1 MIELNEGVI
10 TTANYD
16 QEIENLI
23 EKYSIDQQPIEVS
36 FRNLVPELNKA
47 DRATHLIH
55 TYPAK
60 LLMHIPY
67 FFLNNNVFSQKGDT
81 VLDPFSGSGTVML
94 EAILAERF
102 AIGADS
108 NPLARL
114 ISKVKVHKYKPDDLK
129 SYAKK
134 ILNNI
139 NQETTSSITP
149 NVVNINYWF
158 LPEIKK
164 QLTIIFNAVNSIDD
178 SRIREF
184 FLICFSNC
192 VKKVSLADQRVSVPV
207 KLNPKRYNETHPLY
221 QESRKKLESL
231 DNINVAEKFRE
242 IVDYNISRFD
252 FLEKQLNDKYY
263 ARIISDDARK
273 LTNKLC
279 SEDVIPDS
287 SVNLVITSPPYA
299 GAQKYIRASSLNL
312 GWLDMITN
320 ADTLKLLDGL
330 SIGRENY
337 KKSDYSVFKP
347 TGVIEADILL
357 EKIFE
362 VNPLRAHIAGN
373 YLREMRGAL
382 SETVRV
388 LKPNG
393 YLILVVGNNQVCG
406 LEFQT
411 QEYLRQILEAQ
422 GLKIVLRLID
432 DIQSY
437 GLMTKRNKTANVIT
451 REWILIFKK

>member
-1 MIELNEGVI
+1 
-10 TTANYD
+10 
-16 QEIENLI
+16 
-23 EKYSIDQQPIEVS
+23 
-36 FRNLVPELNKA
+36 
-47 DRATHLIH
+47 
-55 TYPAK
+55 
-60 LLMHIPY
+60 
-67 FFLNNNVFSQKGDT
+67 
-81 VLDPFSGSGTVML
+81 
-94 EAILAERF
+94 
-102 AIGADS
+102 
-108 NPLARL
+108 
-114 ISKVKVHKYKPDDLK
+114 
-129 SYAKK
+129 
-134 ILNNI
+134 
-139 NQETTSSITP
+139 
-149 NVVNINYWF
+149 
-158 LPEIKK
+158 
-164 QLTIIFNAVNSIDD
+164 
-178 SRIREF
+178 
-184 FLICFSNC
+184 
-192 VKKVSLADQRVSVPV
+192 
-207 KLNPKRYNETHPLY
+207 
-221 QESRKKLESL
+221 
-231 DNINVAEKFRE
+231 
-242 IVDYNISRFD
+242 
-252 FLEKQLNDKYY
+252 
-263 ARIISDDARK
+263 
-273 LTNKLC
+273 
-279 SEDVIPDS
+279 
-287 SVNLVITSPPYA
+287 
-299 GAQKYIRASSLNL
+299 
-312 GWLDMITN
+312 MITN